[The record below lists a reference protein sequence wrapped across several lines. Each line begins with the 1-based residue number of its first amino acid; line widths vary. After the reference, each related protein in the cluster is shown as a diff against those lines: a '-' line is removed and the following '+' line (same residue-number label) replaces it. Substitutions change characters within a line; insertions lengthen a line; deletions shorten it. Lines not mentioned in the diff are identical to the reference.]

1 MRLSPALER
10 FAVFAAKELAEVGY
24 ILESAGLCDCRGR
37 ELRGEEALGDLFK
50 ADAGDGL
57 EDRLALEL
65 PEAEVGEAA

>member
-10 FAVFAAKELAEVGY
+10 FAVFAAKERAEVGY
-24 ILESAGLCDCRGR
+24 ILESAGLCDWRGR